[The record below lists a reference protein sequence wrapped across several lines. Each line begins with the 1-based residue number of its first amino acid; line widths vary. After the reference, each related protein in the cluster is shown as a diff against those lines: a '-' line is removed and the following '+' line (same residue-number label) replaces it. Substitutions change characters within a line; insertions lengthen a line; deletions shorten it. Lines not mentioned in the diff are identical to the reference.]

1 MNAMQT
7 LCMDSAGETGEVI
20 FRTPCS
26 LGSGDRVLVLRKV
39 RYFVEIFV
47 LKNPRFEY
55 NGAMQDPN
63 GSHALLAQID
73 SYIAAAT
80 EGDKSHE

>member
-1 MNAMQT
+1 
-7 LCMDSAGETGEVI
+7 MDRVGELAGPI

-26 LGSGDRVLVLRKV
+26 VGSGEVAMLRKA
-39 RYFVEIFV
+39 RYFVETYV

-55 NGAMQDPN
+55 NGAMQDPS

-73 SYIAAAT
+73 SCLTIPGAAIAAAT
-80 EGDKSHE
+80 EGAV